1 MTNAKRGPSYL
12 RFGGSA
18 RPGRVEMPTIV
29 EAEQPPAAAATEDV
43 LQRQLQSW
51 EAPVLS
57 DEEIEVYAKIFLM
70 NPGHELMPFFLWMDA
85 ARIQAQWRPRSNI
98 AS

>member
-1 MTNAKRGPSYL
+1 MINAKRGPSYL
-12 RFGGSA
+12 RFGGAA
-18 RPGRVEMPTIV
+18 RTGRVEMPTIV
-29 EAEQPPAAAATEDV
+29 EVEPPAPAADDAV
-43 LQRQLQSW
+43 QRRLQSW

-85 ARIQAQWRPRSNI
+85 ARIQAQWRPRSSI
-98 AS
+98 AT